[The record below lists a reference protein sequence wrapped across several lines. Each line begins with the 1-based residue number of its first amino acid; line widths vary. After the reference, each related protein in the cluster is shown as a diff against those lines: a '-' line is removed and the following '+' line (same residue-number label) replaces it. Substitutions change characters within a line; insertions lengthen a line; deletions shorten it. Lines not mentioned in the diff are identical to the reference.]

1 MLYAF
6 LYHKINSLMIDSTK
20 KRVLLIDGNS
30 FCYRA
35 FYAIRN
41 LSTSSGVPT
50 NAVFGFIS
58 ILNKLLSEHKP
69 HYLAVSFDLKGP
81 TFRHKRFVDY
91 KLKRRPMPDELSAQM
106 PVIKKVLSA
115 YRIGIFEKEGYE
127 ADDILATLAKRLASC
142 GLSPKGQAYP
152 GELEILIAT
161 GDKDI
166 LQLVGRNIKVLNP
179 QKDNL
184 ILDEAWVKK
193 RYGVAP
199 EQIVEIM
206 ALAGD
211 ASDNI
216 PGVPGI
222 GEATAIELIKRF
234 GTLEVVLANVDK
246 IENKVRR
253 AKIKEFSEQARMS
266 RELVVL
272 DSNVPQMAQRGTADL
287 LEHLKMKEADNEKLL
302 ELFKELEFKSL
313 IRDLTPESKVTVECK
328 IISHPDEAKEVI
340 KKLQGLKNVAV
351 HFWPSDYEPM
361 RAEILGAAFSF
372 EEGKSLF
379 FSFSQIP
386 PDVLKPVLENRNI
399 KKSGHDLKYL
409 KVLLSNH
416 GIDLQGIS
424 FDTMLAAYLL
434 EPDRAR
440 YRLADLALEY
450 LNCKLPAR
458 PALSVAGGEARPLS
472 SAGTEREAAE
482 ICCQNANTTLRLVN
496 ILQKLL
502 RQKNLLDL
510 FQNIELPLIDV
521 LADMEKE
528 GVSLDKDLL
537 LHLSSNFEKR
547 LKTLT
552 SDIYEMTGESFNINS
567 PKQLSVIL
575 FEKLKLPRIKRTKT
589 GSSTD
594 TEVLQRLGSM
604 HPVAN
609 TLLEFRELSKL
620 KSTYIDGLMKLLHPR
635 TRKIHASFNQ
645 VGTATGRLAC
655 TRPNLQNIP
664 VKTELGRGIR
674 QAFIADKERH
684 LLLSADYSQIELR
697 ILAHLSEDK
706 NLISAFKED
715 LDIHRYTAS
724 LIFALPQEEVT
735 TQMRDTAKT
744 VNFGIIYG
752 MTPFGLSKDLGI
764 EQSRAQEFIEAYFLR
779 YPGVKKY
786 IERQIARAEKDGY
799 VTTLLKRRRYVPQ
812 IKSRDEK
819 LRQFAQRVVMNAP
832 VQGSASDLI
841 KAAMLEIYRALKSEK
856 LSTRMLLQVHDEL
869 VFIIPQEELA
879 CVPTLIKEKMENV
892 LKLKV
897 PLKVSIKTGKNWL
910 ELK

>member
-645 VGTATGRLAC
+645 VGPGAGKPAC
-655 TRPNLQNIP
+655 SRT
-664 VKTELGRGIR
+664 
-674 QAFIADKERH
+674 
-684 LLLSADYSQIELR
+684 
-697 ILAHLSEDK
+697 
-706 NLISAFKED
+706 NLIE
-715 LDIHRYTAS
+715 
-724 LIFALPQEEVT
+724 
-735 TQMRDTAKT
+735 
-744 VNFGIIYG
+744 
-752 MTPFGLSKDLGI
+752 
-764 EQSRAQEFIEAYFLR
+764 
-779 YPGVKKY
+779 
-786 IERQIARAEKDGY
+786 
-799 VTTLLKRRRYVPQ
+799 
-812 IKSRDEK
+812 
-819 LRQFAQRVVMNAP
+819 
-832 VQGSASDLI
+832 
-841 KAAMLEIYRALKSEK
+841 
-856 LSTRMLLQVHDEL
+856 
-869 VFIIPQEELA
+869 
-879 CVPTLIKEKMENV
+879 
-892 LKLKV
+892 
-897 PLKVSIKTGKNWL
+897 
-910 ELK
+910 

>member
-1 MLYAF
+1 
-6 LYHKINSLMIDSTK
+6 
-20 KRVLLIDGNS
+20 
-30 FCYRA
+30 
-35 FYAIRN
+35 
-41 LSTSSGVPT
+41 
-50 NAVFGFIS
+50 
-58 ILNKLLSEHKP
+58 
-69 HYLAVSFDLKGP
+69 
-81 TFRHKRFVDY
+81 
-91 KLKRRPMPDELSAQM
+91 MPDELSAQM

-193 RYGVAP
+193 RYGVTP

-645 VGTATGRLAC
+645 VGPGAGKPAC
-655 TRPNLQNIP
+655 SRT
-664 VKTELGRGIR
+664 
-674 QAFIADKERH
+674 
-684 LLLSADYSQIELR
+684 
-697 ILAHLSEDK
+697 
-706 NLISAFKED
+706 NLIE
-715 LDIHRYTAS
+715 
-724 LIFALPQEEVT
+724 
-735 TQMRDTAKT
+735 
-744 VNFGIIYG
+744 
-752 MTPFGLSKDLGI
+752 
-764 EQSRAQEFIEAYFLR
+764 
-779 YPGVKKY
+779 
-786 IERQIARAEKDGY
+786 
-799 VTTLLKRRRYVPQ
+799 
-812 IKSRDEK
+812 
-819 LRQFAQRVVMNAP
+819 
-832 VQGSASDLI
+832 
-841 KAAMLEIYRALKSEK
+841 
-856 LSTRMLLQVHDEL
+856 
-869 VFIIPQEELA
+869 
-879 CVPTLIKEKMENV
+879 
-892 LKLKV
+892 
-897 PLKVSIKTGKNWL
+897 
-910 ELK
+910 